1 MDVVRRSTVPDNVHQ
16 LHVQTTIHVWK
27 TRGCQCSFRLLMM
40 DGVSPETCRASYK
53 YGIIKNFD
61 MLLHFVGFFLR
72 IEFLSFNSN
81 VNMKINIK
89 HINKFWI
96 LIIFIIFEF
105 HTALFL
111 TATYWVLSF
120 TCICQCV
127 CIPRVLTSDWHVC
140 LIFPIYKTIN
150 SF

>member
-1 MDVVRRSTVPDNVHQ
+1 
-16 LHVQTTIHVWK
+16 
-27 TRGCQCSFRLLMM
+27 MM

-89 HINKFWI
+89 HINKF
-96 LIIFIIFEF
+96 
-105 HTALFL
+105 
-111 TATYWVLSF
+111 
-120 TCICQCV
+120 
-127 CIPRVLTSDWHVC
+127 
-140 LIFPIYKTIN
+140 
-150 SF
+150 